1 MSYLL
6 SSPGATDLPDVFKL
20 YPKRSVLMLRLIDD
34 IMRGDSPFSVAER
47 EMIFA
52 FASSQNNCN
61 FCYESHKPVAA
72 AFGIDESV
80 FDELIQNIDTASV
93 SENLKPVLKYVKKL
107 TVTPHKMVEAD
118 ASHVYEAGWDEQAL
132 VDAVSVCAI
141 ANYFNRFVD
150 GVGVDVTSEQARQS
164 GASVLPTLG
173 YAGLADAL
181 EKACENQ

>member
-6 SSPGATDLPDVFKL
+6 SSPGATDLPDVLKL
-20 YPKRSVLMLRLIDD
+20 YPQRSVLMLRLIDD

-52 FASSQNNCN
+52 FASSQNSCS

-80 FDELIQNIDTASV
+80 FDELIQDIDTASV
-93 SENLKPVLKYVKKL
+93 SDNLKPVLKYVKKL
-107 TVTPHKMVEAD
+107 TLTPHQVVEAD
-118 ASHVYEAGWDEQAL
+118 AKQIYDTGWDEQAL

-141 ANYFNRFVD
+141 ANYFNRFVE
-150 GVGVDVTSEQARQS
+150 GVGVDVTTEVARQT

-173 YAGLADAL
+173 YAGLADML
-181 EKACENQ
+181 EKGR